1 MQVTETVN
9 EGLKRAYTIVIPADD
24 IEQKLSARLTE
35 IAKTA
40 QMPGFRPGKVPVSL
54 LRKTYG
60 DRVMGEVLEQTVT
73 ESTEAAIS
81 EKELRPLGQP
91 KIEVKKFDSGS
102 DLEYDVEFELFPE
115 IELTDFSSIKLERLK
130 VPADEDQVEAM
141 LKQMADG
148 QKETK
153 PVEEKRKIKD
163 GDIAVIDF
171 VGTVDGEE
179 FAGGKADAYP
189 LEIGS
194 NMFIPGFE
202 EQLIEKEVG
211 DTLEVKVTFPENYT
225 EELANKDAVFSVEIK
240 ELREG
245 IPAEIDDDLAKKM
258 GAENLEEL
266 RNNLRQSQVG
276 ELDSLSRMRLK
287 KELLD
292 TLDETHKF
300 DLPSGLVDQEFE
312 AIWEQFEHQREHH
325 PDQIDEDDKDKSDE
339 ELKAQYGEIAE
350 RRVRLGLLLAEIGR
364 TNEIQVSPEEVNRAI
379 LQEAQRYQG
388 REQEVMEHYQKNPEA
403 MQAIQSPLLEEKV
416 VDFILELAQV
426 SDKEVTLEEL
436 VAAEAADAQTKMA
449 SDSDAGADTDKPAK
463 KKRATKT
470 KKKAPAADKD

>member
-9 EGLKRAYTIVIPADD
+9 EGLKRAYTIVVPADD
-24 IEQKLSARLTE
+24 IEQKLSARLSE

-60 DRVMGEVLEQTVT
+60 DQVMGEVLEQTVS
-73 ESTEAAIS
+73 ESTEAAIT
-81 EKELRPLGQP
+81 EKDLRPLGQP
-91 KIEVKKFDSGS
+91 KIEVKKFDSGE

-115 IELTDFSSIKLERLK
+115 IQLTDFSTIKLERLK
-130 VPADEDQVEAM
+130 VPADEDQVETM
-141 LKQMADG
+141 LKQMAEG
-148 QKETK
+148 QKDSK
-153 PVEEKRKIKD
+153 PVAEKRKIKS

-171 VGTVDGEE
+171 TGSVDGEE
-179 FAGGKADAYP
+179 FPGGKADDYP

-211 DTLEVKVTFPENYT
+211 DKLEVKVKFPDEYT
-225 EELANKDAVFSVEIK
+225 EELAGKDAVFAVEIK

-245 IPAEIDDDLAKKM
+245 IPAEIDDELAKKM

-266 RNNLRQSQVG
+266 KKNLRQSQEG
-276 ELDSLSRMRLK
+276 ELDGLSRMRLK

-292 TLDETHKF
+292 ALDEGHKF
-300 DLPSGLVDQEFE
+300 DLPSGLIGQEFD
-312 AIWEQFEHQREHH
+312 AIWEQFVHQREHH
-325 PDQIDEDDKDKSDE
+325 PDQIDEDDKDKSDDD
-339 ELKAQYGEIAE
+339 LKAQYGEIAE

-364 TNEIQVSPEEVNRAI
+364 TNEIQVTPEEVNRAI
-379 LQEAQRYQG
+379 MQEAQRYQG

-403 MQAIQSPLLEEKV
+403 LQAIQSPLLEEKV

-436 VAAEAADAQTKMA
+436 VAADEADAAAKKA
-449 SDSDAGADTDKPAK
+449 AASDAGDDAEKPAK
-463 KKRATKT
+463 KKRAPR
-470 KKKAPAADKD
+470 KKKAPTADKD

>member
-1 MQVTETVN
+1 
-9 EGLKRAYTIVIPADD
+9 
-24 IEQKLSARLTE
+24 
-35 IAKTA
+35 
-40 QMPGFRPGKVPVSL
+40 
-54 LRKTYG
+54 
-60 DRVMGEVLEQTVT
+60 
-73 ESTEAAIS
+73 
-81 EKELRPLGQP
+81 
-91 KIEVKKFDSGS
+91 
-102 DLEYDVEFELFPE
+102 
-115 IELTDFSSIKLERLK
+115 
-130 VPADEDQVEAM
+130 
-141 LKQMADG
+141 
-148 QKETK
+148 
-153 PVEEKRKIKD
+153 
-163 GDIAVIDF
+163 
-171 VGTVDGEE
+171 
-179 FAGGKADAYP
+179 
-189 LEIGS
+189 
-194 NMFIPGFE
+194 
-202 EQLIEKEVG
+202 
-211 DTLEVKVTFPENYT
+211 
-225 EELANKDAVFSVEIK
+225 
-240 ELREG
+240 
-245 IPAEIDDDLAKKM
+245 
-258 GAENLEEL
+258 
-266 RNNLRQSQVG
+266 VG

-436 VAAEAADAQTKMA
+436 VAAEAADAQTKKA

>member
-9 EGLKRAYTIVIPADD
+9 EGLKRAYTIVVPADD
-24 IEQKLSARLTE
+24 IEQKLSARLSE

-60 DRVMGEVLEQTVT
+60 DSIMGEVLEQTVS
-73 ESTEAAIS
+73 ESTEAAIT
-81 EKELRPLGQP
+81 EKDLRPLGQP

-115 IELTDFSSIKLERLK
+115 IQLTDFATIKLERLK

-141 LKQMADG
+141 LKQMAEG
-148 QKETK
+148 QKDSK
-153 PVEEKRKIKD
+153 PVEEKRAIKS

-171 VGTVDGEE
+171 TGSVDGEE
-179 FAGGKADAYP
+179 FPGGKADDYP

-211 DTLEVKVTFPENYT
+211 DKLEVKVTFPENYT
-225 EELANKDAVFSVEIK
+225 EELANKDAVFAVEIK

-245 IPAEIDDDLAKKM
+245 IPAEIDDELAKKM

-266 RNNLRQSQVG
+266 RKNLRQSQEG
-276 ELDSLSRMRLK
+276 ELDGLSRMRLK

-292 TLDETHKF
+292 TLDEGHKF
-300 DLPSGLVDQEFE
+300 DLPSGLIGQEFD
-312 AIWEQFEHQREHH
+312 AIWEQFVHQREHH
-325 PDQIDEDDKDKSDE
+325 PDQIDEDDKDKSDDD
-339 ELKAQYGEIAE
+339 LKAQYGEIAE

-364 TNEIQVSPEEVNRAI
+364 TNEIQVTPEEVNRAI
-379 LQEAQRYQG
+379 MQEAQRYQG
-388 REQEVMEHYQKNPEA
+388 REQEVMEYYQKNPEA
-403 MQAIQSPLLEEKV
+403 LQAIQSPLLEEKV

-436 VAAEAADAQTKMA
+436 VAADEADAAAKKA
-449 SDSDAGADTDKPAK
+449 GASDAGDDAEKPAK
-463 KKRATKT
+463 KKQAPK
-470 KKKAPAADKD
+470 KKKAPAAKKD

>member
-9 EGLKRAYTIVIPADD
+9 EGLKRAYTIVVPADD
-24 IEQKLSARLTE
+24 IEQKLAARLSE

-60 DRVMGEVLEQTVT
+60 DSVMGEVLEQTVG
-73 ESTEAAIS
+73 ENTEAAIS
-81 EKELRPLGQP
+81 ERDLRPLGQP
-91 KIEVKKFDSGS
+91 KIEVKKFESGS

-115 IELTDFSSIKLERLK
+115 IQLTDFSSIKLERLK

-141 LKQMADG
+141 LKQMAEG
-148 QKETK
+148 QKDTK
-153 PVEEKRKIKD
+153 PVEEKRAVKS

-171 VGTVDGEE
+171 TGSVDGEE
-179 FAGGKADAYP
+179 FPGGKADDYP

-202 EQLIEKEVG
+202 EQLIDKAVG
-211 DTLEVKVTFPENYT
+211 DSLEVKVTFPENYT
-225 EELANKDAVFSVEIK
+225 EELANKDAVFAVEIK

-245 IPAEIDDDLAKKM
+245 IPAEIDDELAKKM
-258 GAENLEEL
+258 GAENLEDL
-266 RNNLRQSQVG
+266 RSNLRQSQEG
-276 ELDSLSRMRLK
+276 ELDGLSRMRLK

-292 TLDETHKF
+292 TLDEGHKF
-300 DLPSGLVDQEFE
+300 DLPSGLIGQEFD
-312 AIWEQFEHQREHH
+312 AIWEQFVHQREHH
-325 PDQIDEDDKDKSDE
+325 PDQIDEDDKDKSE
-339 ELKAQYGEIAE
+339 EDLKAQYGEIAE

-364 TNEIQVSPEEVNRAI
+364 TNEIQVTPEEVNRAI
-379 LQEAQRYQG
+379 MQEAQRYQG
-388 REQEVMEHYQKNPEA
+388 REQEVMEHYQKNPDA
-403 MQAIQSPLLEEKV
+403 LQAIQSPLLEEKV

-436 VAAEAADAQTKMA
+436 VAADEADATAKKAVA
-449 SDSDAGADTDKPAK
+449 SVDDDEKPGKKKPAPK
-463 KKRATKT
+463 
-470 KKKAPAADKD
+470 KKKAPDADKAE